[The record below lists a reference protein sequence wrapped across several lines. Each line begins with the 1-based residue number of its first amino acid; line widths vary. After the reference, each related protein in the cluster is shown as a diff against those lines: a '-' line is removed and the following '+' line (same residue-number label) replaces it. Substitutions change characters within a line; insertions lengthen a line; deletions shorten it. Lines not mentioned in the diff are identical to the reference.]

1 MKTER
6 IERSKLENFINNEF
20 LGLEKVMGGNDTT
33 DQNTTNN
40 PNDDQDDN
48 TDGGVCAAGSR
59 GGFAV
64 GGISRA

>member
-6 IERSKLENFINNEF
+6 IERSKLEKFINNEF

-33 DQNTTNN
+33 GQNTTDN
-40 PNDDQDDN
+40 PNDDQDN

>member
-33 DQNTTNN
+33 DQNTTDN
-40 PNDDQDDN
+40 PDGQDDD
-48 TDGGVCAAGSR
+48 TDGDVCAAGSR